1 MIMSEVEDAMENEFD
16 GIDKYDLVEEI
27 LESRIKLTG
36 LEITIAAQAKE
47 IEAIK
52 TDRDARKALLASVL
66 VMFGKY
72 IASEDRG
79 DLLESMQAIEQALKG
94 E

>member
-1 MIMSEVEDAMENEFD
+1 MSEVEDAMENEFD

-36 LEITIAAQAKE
+36 LEATIAAQAKE
-47 IEAIK
+47 IERLK
-52 TDRDARKALLASVL
+52 TRIELAWAYYETD
-66 VMFGKY
+66 KY
-72 IASEDRG
+72 ADMAKEF
-79 DLLESMQAIEQALKG
+79 EQALKG

>member
-1 MIMSEVEDAMENEFD
+1 MNVNCEDPDSCGAVKKNAELCN
-16 GIDKYDLVEEI
+16 DLDA
-27 LESRIKLTG
+27 KDA
-36 LEITIAAQAKE
+36 TIAAQAKE
-47 IEAIK
+47 IDAIK

-79 DLLESMQAIEQALKG
+79 DLLESMRAIEQALTKG
-94 E
+94 GKE